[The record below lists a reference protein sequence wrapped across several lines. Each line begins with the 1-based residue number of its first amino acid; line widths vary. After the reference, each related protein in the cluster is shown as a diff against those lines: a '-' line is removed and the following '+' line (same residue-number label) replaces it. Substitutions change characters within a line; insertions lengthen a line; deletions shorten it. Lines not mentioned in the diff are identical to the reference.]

1 MLSRFSHVSLCETL
15 GLQPSRLLWR
25 GEFIGFSTQVYWS
38 GLLCPLLGDL
48 PDPGMKPCLL
58 HLLHWRSRSFPL
70 VPPGSVYIFV
80 SKSWF
85 IPFPLSPLVTR
96 SLFTLSV
103 NLFLFYKHLSFAYL
117 TGLSP
122 QISAIFLLLPHVTQL
137 SEQETKELSRYER
150 GVVGLNPDLR
160 LPTKSARSDGSSHLL
175 RQAPLTAFPVIF
187 SPFSPLCL
195 QSPGWDFGGLF
206 LVL

>member
-103 NLFLFYKHLSFAYL
+103 NLFLFYKWLHLYHFKKFLHIMDIIWYLSFSA
-117 TGLSP
+117 GL
-122 QISAIFLLLPHVTQL
+122 L
-137 SEQETKELSRYER
+137 Y
-150 GVVGLNPDLR
+150 
-160 LPTKSARSDGSSHLL
+160 
-175 RQAPLTAFPVIF
+175 
-187 SPFSPLCL
+187 
-195 QSPGWDFGGLF
+195 